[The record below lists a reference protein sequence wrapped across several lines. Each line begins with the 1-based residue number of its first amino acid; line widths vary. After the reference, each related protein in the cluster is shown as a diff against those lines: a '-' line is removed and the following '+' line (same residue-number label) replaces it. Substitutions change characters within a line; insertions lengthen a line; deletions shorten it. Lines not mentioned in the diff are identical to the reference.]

1 MFCLLEENVSQV
13 GLALKYVYV
22 NSRKVDTD
30 SGAVEQTD
38 QNQWNFLPTMLLF
51 RTKFLTELQP
61 DVRSGPNDRPSVR
74 TKFFENREFSHVAS
88 GPILLGVLLLQL

>member
-1 MFCLLEENVSQV
+1 MDLYQHTNFRKHHARHREISGEDRIVFCLLEENVSQV

-22 NSRKVDTD
+22 DSRKVDTD

-38 QNQWNFLPTMLLF
+38 QNQWNFLPIMLLF

-61 DVRSGPNDRPSVR
+61 DVRSGPND
-74 TKFFENREFSHVAS
+74 
-88 GPILLGVLLLQL
+88 